1 MRRII
6 KIAPLLLILMTAVYF
21 VAVPDKR
28 LSAAQGTGSVDE
40 LVRQSKY
47 VFRGTVRTLGAS
59 TISNLP
65 ASRDLVVVRV
75 DEVYVAPS
83 TLGDFT
89 GKDITVRIRETPTT
103 SVGQRWVFFTAG
115 WLFAESLA
123 VLEVG
128 RIPFTDDAAGAIR
141 QLIAAA
147 VQRAADQNLNARLT
161 LAELVIVGKVSAV
174 RPATG
179 LPARRPITEH
189 EPDWQEAVITV
200 ESTEKGTAQTS
211 VVILF
216 PNSTDEFWIDSP
228 KFKTGQEGIWILQR
242 DQKER
247 GAPSLR
253 IPGLTALNPL
263 DFQNKDQL
271 ERIRR
276 LLKGP
281 Q

>member
-6 KIAPLLLILMTAVYF
+6 NIWQLLLILMTAIYF
-21 VAVPDKR
+21 VADPKKQV
-28 LSAAQGTGSVDE
+28 SATQGTGTVDE

-47 VFRGTVRTLGAS
+47 IFRGTVRALGAS

-65 ASRDLVVVRV
+65 PGPELAVVRV

-89 GKDITVRIRETPTT
+89 GRDITVRVKETPPT
-103 SVGQRWVFFTAG
+103 SVGQRWVFFTVG
-115 WLFAESLA
+115 WLYAESLA

-128 RIPFTDDAAGAIR
+128 RIPFTDDTAGAIR
-141 QLIAAA
+141 QQIAAA
-147 VQRAADQNLNARLT
+147 VQRAADQNLTARLN
-161 LAELVIVGKVSAV
+161 LAALVIVGRVSAV
-174 RPATG
+174 RPVMS

-189 EPDWQEAVITV
+189 DPDWREAMITV

-211 VVILF
+211 VVIIF

-228 KFKTGQEGIWILQR
+228 KFKTEQEGIWILQR
-242 DQKER
+242 DQRER